1 MPARLCVY
9 GPKQPNLVAAMRRK
23 TAGKRLVEDLTQQGD
38 PYAITVLILEAGRIA
53 DRLEKLDALLSGEQT
68 LWMCLRVDRDGDLYV
83 SVGNP
88 LAEARQQATVLRHL
102 IAAVHRQRVGLPFV
116 GDDDLD
122 GLA

>member
-1 MPARLCVY
+1 
-9 GPKQPNLVAAMRRK
+9 MRRK
-23 TAGKRLVEDLTQQGD
+23 TAGKRLIEDLTRQGD
-38 PYAITVLILEAGRIA
+38 PYAITVLILECGRIA

-68 LWMCLRVDRDGDLYV
+68 LWMTLRGDHDGDLYV

-102 IAAVHRQRVGLPFV
+102 IAAVHRQRAGIPFV

-122 GLA
+122 GIA